1 MIKFLHAVFYSLSIF
16 RSIITIIRFL
26 IWLIWPILY
35 IWRDRLTLHLKI
47 PFLQSRF
54 LGGMQVERH
63 WPFKN
68 DFLGTKRSQL
78 NTFYIRPSVL
88 AYVRNASKLA
98 EHLSLL
104 LSPRSTCLMSLGDF
118 WRPPHIRHQFA
129 CVIMMTRN
137 HALERKIMKTWRHGR
152 IEMKDNEKFKCILI
166 KKNNQ
171 NHVTPCET
179 NLFEYEYSKNFLSI

>member
-16 RSIITIIRFL
+16 RSIITIIRLL

-35 IWRDRLTLHLKI
+35 VWRDRLTLHLKI
-47 PFLQSRF
+47 PLFCSHFLD
-54 LGGMQVERH
+54 GMQVERH

-118 WRPPHIRHQFA
+118 WRPPYVHTSPVSMRHNDDKKS
-129 CVIMMTRN
+129 CIGEED
-137 HALERKIMKTWRHGR
+137 HEDLKTW
-152 IEMKDNEKFKCILI
+152 KDRNEG
-166 KKNNQ
+166 
-171 NHVTPCET
+171 
-179 NLFEYEYSKNFLSI
+179 